1 MTLTRFRRLLAAS
14 IVAAAAALSPP
25 ALAWPPRLLEPFPT

>member
-1 MTLTRFRRLLAAS
+1 MLLTRFRHLLAATA
-14 IVAAAAALSPP
+14 VAAAAALSPP